1 MSRTP
6 GHAHPAAAPAG
17 AAPVPAKSAPAAQT
31 KPAPAGPAQSAK
43 PGAAAALTPRTLA
56 IGGGAL
62 AAVALLVALFVWKPW
77 APEPPRLNEPP
88 AEIAKYSA
96 SHIADLPFTHQRQF
110 MELLD
115 EKDDAVLE
123 AYEQGKLNDQ
133 EYRRVLQLAW
143 YGEHLKKMD
152 NYHSKPPSQRT
163 AYLDKQVDKKRKKKS
178 DPKKNNESDSKSAL
192 KADEIERDD
201 STEEQDIK
209 RWPSDVRQKWVEY
222 RTAWA
227 NRKQFLKNQRDQQK
241 SAEPDAAATAGPA
254 GT

>member
-6 GHAHPAAAPAG
+6 GHAHPAAAAASAAKP
-17 AAPVPAKSAPAAQT
+17 AAPNSAPAT
-31 KPAPAGPAQSAK
+31 DAK
-43 PGAAAALTPRTLA
+43 PGAAAATSRRNLA

-62 AAVALLVALFVWKPW
+62 AAVALLAALFVWKPW

-88 AEIAKYSA
+88 AEIAKFSA
-96 SHIADLPFTHQRQF
+96 AHLGGLPFSHQRQF

-123 AYEQGKLNDQ
+123 AYEQGKLNDA

-163 AYLDKQVDKKRKKKS
+163 AYLDKQADKKRKKKS
-178 DPKKNNESDSKSAL
+178 DPKKNVESDSKSAL
-192 KADEIERDD
+192 KAEEIERDD
-201 STEEQDIK
+201 STEEQDVK
-209 RWPSDVRQKWVEY
+209 QWPSDVRQKWAEY
-222 RTAWA
+222 RTAWS
-227 NRKQFLKNQRDQQK
+227 NRKQFLKEQRDQQK
-241 SAEPDAAATAGPA
+241 AAEPAGAEAAATPGGAQ
-254 GT
+254 